1 MWQNC
6 NIDAGHNTD
15 YFLGTSGKAERR
27 EEDQADNPADRQA
40 TVTNHFISSK
50 SALLA
55 MLTELH
61 RTSCL
66 FSDCDSM
73 PLPGTGAS
81 GVGKSSTTNYIL
93 AERVANVAALQ
104 SDTAK
109 AQCFSRVAAGFTLS
123 IIDTP
128 GVLEGDAINGAV
140 CVQPSHLQTQNCEK
154 HSCVLQQLCCTG

>member
-1 MWQNC
+1 MDWLAPTSREYLFIDAKNSRWWAYTSSSVLVLVMCQNC

-73 PLPGTGAS
+73 PLPEQVPLALGRAPPQTPSLQNEWPMWQPCSQTQPRLSAS
-81 GVGKSSTTNYIL
+81 RVWLPGSPSASST
-93 AERVANVAALQ
+93 
-104 SDTAK
+104 
-109 AQCFSRVAAGFTLS
+109 
-123 IIDTP
+123 P
-128 GVLEGDAINGAV
+128 LE
-140 CVQPSHLQTQNCEK
+140 C
-154 HSCVLQQLCCTG
+154 